1 MQKIT
6 KKKTKKT
13 LQLLSGEGNC
23 VKKTTN
29 IHECEKFKS
38 EKLP

>member
-1 MQKIT
+1 M
-6 KKKTKKT
+6 KKT
-13 LQLLSGEGNC
+13 LQLQEKEI
-23 VKKTTN
+23 VFKKTAN